1 VATEATTVDVDGRS
15 VRLTNLH
22 KVLYPD
28 VGFTKAQVIAYY
40 ASIAPVMVPHLIG
53 RPLTFRRWP
62 DGVESSSFFEKNCP
76 SHAPDWVDVI
86 EGPGGVRS
94 CTIDHP
100 AGLVWAGNQAALE
113 IHVPMATGDDL
124 DTPTSLVFDLDP
136 GAPADVV
143 DCADVALWLRDV
155 LESVGLAGFVKTS
168 GSKGMQVYVPI
179 NTATGHGQASSF
191 ALAVGQL
198 LERQH
203 QDRVLV
209 EMTKAK
215 RPGKVFVDWSQNS
228 RAKTTIGVYSLRG
241 RPKPTVSTPIS
252 WHEVEAIT
260 TMRDAA
266 AAVFDADDVVA
277 RVADVGDLFEDVLTM
292 QQELPV
298 PAKP

>member
-1 VATEATTVDVDGRS
+1 VATDATTVDVGGRS

-28 VGFTKAQVIAYY
+28 VGFTKAEVIAYY

-94 CTIDHP
+94 CTIDHA

-113 IHVPMATGDDL
+113 IHVPMAMGDDL

-136 GAPADVV
+136 GVPADIV
-143 DCADVALWLRDV
+143 DCADVALWMGEV

-168 GSKGMQVYVPI
+168 GSKGMQLYVPI
-179 NTATGHGQASSF
+179 NTPTTHNQTSSF

-203 QDRVLV
+203 PDRVLV

-215 RPGKVFVDWSQNS
+215 RSGKIFVDWSQNS
-228 RAKTTIGVYSLRG
+228 RAKTTIGAYSLRG
-241 RPKPTVSTPIS
+241 GQTPTVSTPLL
-252 WHEVEAIT
+252 WEEVEALSRT
-260 TMRDAA
+260 RDAA
-266 AAVFDADDVVA
+266 SVIFGPDEVVS
-277 RVADVGDLFEDVLTM
+277 RVADFGDPFDAILTL
-292 QQELPV
+292 QHHLPV
-298 PAKP
+298 PTDP